1 MMQDAAVHALVCLIH
16 ADFGVLLTLFLYSRE
31 KFSPF
36 GDKEAGLCAGWC
48 RVASNPVI
56 VVGNLMTLARAD
68 SEGEALQVTPTDLN
82 EVFLEISEPARL
94 LAQGK
99 SIDYEQR
106 LAEMPLRVSGN
117 APSLRKLFLILIDNA
132 VKYTPREGRI
142 SVALDASDGAAV
154 TEIRDNGM
162 GISPADLP
170 HIFERFYRADE
181 SRSRSRAEPGLVCP
195 LRSGSR
201 KLITAA
207 FQSSAK
213 LVKGRSF
220 EFRFP

>member
-1 MMQDAAVHALVCLIH
+1 
-16 ADFGVLLTLFLYSRE
+16 
-31 KFSPF
+31 
-36 GDKEAGLCAGWC
+36 
-48 RVASNPVI
+48 
-56 VVGNLMTLARAD
+56 MTLARAD